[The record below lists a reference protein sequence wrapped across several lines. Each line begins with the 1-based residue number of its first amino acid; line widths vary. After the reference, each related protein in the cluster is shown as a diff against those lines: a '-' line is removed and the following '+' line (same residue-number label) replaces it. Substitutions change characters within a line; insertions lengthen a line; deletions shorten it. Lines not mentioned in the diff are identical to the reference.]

1 VVYVSIGEGS
11 TSQGEFWEALNS
23 ASNGKLPVLFV
34 VEDNGYA
41 ISTPVEV
48 NTPGGNISKLV
59 ANFPNFHFAE
69 IDGTDPIASYKAM
82 VEAVAYCRAG
92 KGPALVHGHVI
103 RPYSHSLSDDERL
116 YRSAEEL
123 AADAARDPISRM
135 QMWLLREG
143 ILDADGIN
151 RLEKQVDEE
160 VQRAADRAVMATL
173 PTVASITKHV

>member
-1 VVYVSIGEGS
+1 M
-11 TSQGEFWEALNS
+11 
-23 ASNGKLPVLFV
+23 
-34 VEDNGYA
+34 
-41 ISTPVEV
+41 
-48 NTPGGNISKLV
+48 

-92 KGPALVHGHVI
+92 HGPALVHGHVM

-123 AADAARDPISRM
+123 DADALRDPISRM

-143 ILDADGIN
+143 ILDEDG
-151 RLEKQVDEE
+151 D
-160 VQRAADRAVMATL
+160 QRAGTEGG
-173 PTVASITKHV
+173 